1 VLYYIKH
8 EKWGDGMQKTLKSK
22 NVGVTVAGIVIL
34 ALALIIIFFTIF
46 VPRLRENK
54 ILRERV
60 ELLLTAEYERMLLSD
75 PLMESQGAIAD
86 RGVQIMLTG
95 EEVRLLREKLV
106 VVEEAGFTNADN
118 IAMIEGAWD
127 TKWQIRTVAGEYES
141 LYFTESALYFYADGT
156 AFCFEPKDLTAYDV
170 FYTCMREMLLAK

>member
-1 VLYYIKH
+1 
-8 EKWGDGMQKTLKSK
+8 MQKTLKGK

-34 ALALIIIFFTIF
+34 TLALIIIFFTVF
-46 VPRLRENK
+46 VPRLHENR

-60 ELLLTAEYERMLLSD
+60 ELLLTAEYERMLISN
-75 PLMESQGAIAD
+75 PLMESQGTIAD
-86 RGVQIMLTG
+86 RGVQIMLTD
-95 EEVRLLREKLV
+95 EEVRLLREKLA

-127 TKWQIRTVAGEYES
+127 TKWQIRTAAGEYES
-141 LYFTESALYFYADGT
+141 LYFTESGIYFYADGT

-170 FYTCMREMLLAK
+170 FYACMREMLIAK

>member
-1 VLYYIKH
+1 
-8 EKWGDGMQKTLKSK
+8 MQKTLKSK